1 MLVVVLVPPSLSSGA
16 PVGLAQAPLDVE
28 RDTDT
33 IGDGASRFCKKK
45 SCRESK
51 AESIA
56 TEIKYPIRIESSPTA
71 MIKGLV
77 NLMGKGSAFNNVN
90 SLRYHCRT

>member
-16 PVGLAQAPLDVE
+16 PVGLARAPLDVE
-28 RDTDT
+28 RDTGT
-33 IGDGASRFCKKK
+33 IGDGAGRFCKKK

-51 AESIA
+51 AASIG

-77 NLMGKGSAFNNVN
+77 NLMGKGSAFNTVN
-90 SLRYHCRT
+90 SLRYHCQT